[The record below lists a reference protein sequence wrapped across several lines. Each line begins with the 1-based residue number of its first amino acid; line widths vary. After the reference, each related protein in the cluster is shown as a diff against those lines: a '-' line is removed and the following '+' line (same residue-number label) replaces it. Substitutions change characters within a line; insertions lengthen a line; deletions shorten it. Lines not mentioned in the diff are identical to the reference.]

1 MHTKKPRPTLFSAR
15 RGGITNCQNVFN
27 ALSLHFTSLYFTS
40 ICFMALSV
48 LFSFFGRLTVSTP

>member
-27 ALSLHFTSLYFTS
+27 ALSLHLSLTLASILSFSTSSGKSSVCSYFE
-40 ICFMALSV
+40 
-48 LFSFFGRLTVSTP
+48 